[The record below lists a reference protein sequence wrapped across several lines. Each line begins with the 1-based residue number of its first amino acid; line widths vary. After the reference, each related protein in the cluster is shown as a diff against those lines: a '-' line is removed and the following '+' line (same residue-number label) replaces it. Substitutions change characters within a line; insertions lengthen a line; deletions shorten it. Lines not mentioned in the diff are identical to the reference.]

1 MKKESNAMEE
11 ELISVLKAVY
21 KADISITQGVSVI
34 QDIIRLAEESLV
46 RRVRKRINGA
56 INRLPSDMT
65 MMQSGAFLT
74 LNTMLD
80 WEELSAPKP
89 KGDK

>member
-46 RRVRKRINGA
+46 QRVRLNIQSLDVSSNLAYNENVLVTIGA
-56 INRLPSDMT
+56 VLSLPS
-65 MMQSGAFLT
+65 LT
-74 LNTMLD
+74 
-80 WEELSAPKP
+80 PKP